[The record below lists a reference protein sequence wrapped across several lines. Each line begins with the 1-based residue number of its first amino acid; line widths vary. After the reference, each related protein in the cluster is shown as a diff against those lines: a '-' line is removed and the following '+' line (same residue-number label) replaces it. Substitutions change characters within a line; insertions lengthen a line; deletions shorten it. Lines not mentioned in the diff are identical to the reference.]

1 MLTKCGCTKMDPS
14 AIDLK
19 FGGLSAPRTGLGLS
33 GGDHGLLHAA
43 GCAKVYSEK
52 IGGALSDRTELAKL
66 LRRLAD
72 GDVLMVTR
80 LDRLARSTRDLLY
93 ILDIIAK
100 VKGVWETLFKIL
112 GQDPVIRS
120 RGHRAVAGTTSSR
133 VARLEF

>member
-80 LDRLARSTRDLLY
+80 LDRLARSTRDLLNCQGQGR
-93 ILDIIAK
+93 LGDSFQDLRSGSSNQIA
-100 VKGVWETLFKIL
+100 G
-112 GQDPVIRS
+112 S
-120 RGHRAVAGTTSSR
+120 SSR
-133 VARLEF
+133 RGSRLHPWWRA